1 LGLHAVGFFL
11 SCYCHVVSFA
21 KLFGSDD
28 LFGTGDSLMAVTVML
43 WINNHKIILKD
54 VGEDSKIWCWIG
66 FYVVIAIF
74 AFFKMTEIPLRGYP
88 IPPQNPNGAQTDA
101 AGVTQATE
109 GGGLPEQREIVTA
122 KEYYQPQQKEV
133 KLVVVVAAEHVK
145 EE

>member
-1 LGLHAVGFFL
+1 
-11 SCYCHVVSFA
+11 
-21 KLFGSDD
+21 
-28 LFGTGDSLMAVTVML
+28 MAVTVML

-66 FYVVIAIF
+66 FYVVIVIF

-109 GGGLPEQREIVTA
+109 GGGGLPEQREIVTA

-133 KLVVVVAAEHVK
+133 ELVVAAEHVK